1 MRAKI
6 YPSNADPKFRPKTG
20 LIRLHDVETGGEMLV
35 VKAKITLISAIHATP
50 TEKACVMIFFDE
62 EPNAQDFVCAAGT
75 LDEFAQLFD
84 ATE

>member
-1 MRAKI
+1 
-6 YPSNADPKFRPKTG
+6 
-20 LIRLHDVETGGEMLV
+20 MLV
-35 VKAKITLISAIHATP
+35 AKAKITLISAIHATP